1 MNSKTL
7 LKCLCMCLAMFA
19 ILVNAN
25 AQDLKSILTGVAKA
39 VVGDKATT
47 SSSIIG
53 TWKYVGPQCQFESE
67 NLLAKAGGEVA
78 AKEVEEKMQTV
89 YDRIGMSGCEY
100 TFNEDGTYSYT
111 LKKRTM
117 SGTYTFNDKE
127 KTITM
132 KGKLG
137 VKTVAHV
144 TVTGNDMSLVFN
156 ADKLMSV
163 LKTITGTVS
172 KVNSTA
178 ATIKNQ
184 IILVL
189 SVLRKSD
196 LPVLPPVR
204 GCPESLV
211 WRRHVLVPVWFR
223 CSCTMNRFS

>member
-1 MNSKTL
+1 MK
-7 LKCLCMCLAMFA
+7 KCIWKKVLCVVALIGM
-19 ILVNAN
+19 VSVQAN

-117 SGTYTFNDKE
+117 SGTYTFDDKE

-178 ATIKNQ
+178 ATIN
-184 IILVL
+184 
-189 SVLRKSD
+189 SVAGSYDGLMLGFD
-196 LPVLPPVR
+196 LKK
-204 GCPESLV
+204 
-211 WRRHVLVPVWFR
+211 
-223 CSCTMNRFS
+223 

>member
-1 MNSKTL
+1 MRKTIFG
-7 LKCLCMCLAMFA
+7 KVLCAVALMGMFSVQA
-19 ILVNAN
+19 D

-67 NLLAKAGGEVA
+67 SLLAKAGGEVA
-78 AKEVEEKMQTV
+78 AKEVEEKMQTIYNKV
-89 YDRIGMSGCEY
+89 GMSGCEY

-117 SGTYTFNDKE
+117 SGTYTFDDKE

-144 TVTGNDMSLVFN
+144 TVTGSEMSLAFN

-163 LKTITGTVS
+163 LKTVTGAVS

-178 ATIKNQ
+178 ATIN
-184 IILVL
+184 
-189 SVLRKSD
+189 SVAGTYDGLMLGFD
-196 LPVLPPVR
+196 LKK
-204 GCPESLV
+204 
-211 WRRHVLVPVWFR
+211 
-223 CSCTMNRFS
+223 

>member
-78 AKEVEEKMQTV
+78 AKEVEENTQTGN
-89 YDRIGMSGCEY
+89 DIIGMSGCEY

-117 SGTYTFNDKE
+117 SGTYTFDDKE

-178 ATIKNQ
+178 ATIN
-184 IILVL
+184 
-189 SVLRKSD
+189 SVAGSYDGLMLGFD
-196 LPVLPPVR
+196 LKK
-204 GCPESLV
+204 
-211 WRRHVLVPVWFR
+211 
-223 CSCTMNRFS
+223 

>member
-1 MNSKTL
+1 MK
-7 LKCLCMCLAMFA
+7 KCIWKKVLCVVALIGM
-19 ILVNAN
+19 VSVQAN

-47 SSSIIG
+47 SSSVIG

-117 SGTYTFNDKE
+117 SGTYTFDDKE

-178 ATIKNQ
+178 ATIN
-184 IILVL
+184 
-189 SVLRKSD
+189 SVAGSYDGLMLGFD
-196 LPVLPPVR
+196 LKK
-204 GCPESLV
+204 
-211 WRRHVLVPVWFR
+211 
-223 CSCTMNRFS
+223 